1 MLTAERGR
9 DTEAAEMPSSE
20 KPAATPARPRIL
32 VVDDNEM
39 NRDLLARRLAK
50 RGFDV
55 VAAADARAALAAA
68 GDRRP
73 DLILMDMRLPDMDGR
88 DATRALRASAPTRA
102 IPVIALTAHATDA
115 DREAALHA
123 GCNDFETKP
132 VDLDR
137 LLQKIRALIDRAPM
151 P

>member
-1 MLTAERGR
+1 MSWWH
-9 DTEAAEMPSSE
+9 TEAPAMPSTE
-20 KPAATPARPRIL
+20 KAAATATTHMRPRIL

-39 NRDLLARRLAK
+39 NRDLLARRLSK
-50 RGFDV
+50 RGFEV

-88 DATRALRASAPTRA
+88 DATRALRANGPTRT

-115 DREAALHA
+115 DREAALGA
-123 GCNDFETKP
+123 GCDDFETKP

-137 LLQKIRALIDRAPM
+137 LLQKIRALLDRA
-151 P
+151 